1 MPLFE
6 FVAERQDG
14 TSQRGTLTAETAR
27 NVRDMLRDQGLNV
40 RQVSVRA
47 GETGKSASVVA
58 TRSSLFRL
66 PWLQRRAIVAQM
78 IRELSTLLSAGIS
91 LVDAI
96 DTLLKQHRGRMHL
109 SLQKLR
115 EQLVQGHSM
124 TDAMQQQPD
133 VFDSLCLSM
142 VHVGE
147 NSGNLEHVL
156 SILADFSERSMRLQN
171 RLLNAMLY
179 PMIVVVASL
188 GVTIF
193 LMTAV
198 VPQLLESLVQTGKA
212 LPWPT
217 VILKATSDGLLQY
230 GWLIAL
236 IGAAFVIGVVLAVRT
251 ERGRWRRDRFLLQL
265 PVFGNLA
272 LRQAISRISFV
283 MATLL
288 KSGVVL
294 VRAMEIAAGTCHNVV
309 IRKALNDVRES
320 IATGRDTGQAL
331 EATSVFPPLVV
342 QIFAVG
348 QQSGELDRM
357 LERLAED
364 YDRQV
369 ETVATRLT
377 TLLEP
382 IIILLLT
389 TIVGFI
395 MLAVI
400 LPILEAGNGL

>member
-1 MPLFE
+1 MPMFE
-6 FVAERQDG
+6 YIAEQSDG
-14 TSQRGTLTAETAR
+14 VTQRGTMTAETGR
-27 NVRDMLRDQGLNV
+27 HVRDLLRSRGLHV
-40 RQVSVRA
+40 RQI
-47 GETGKSASVVA
+47 TGHEVTARRDHSAVVP
-58 TRSSLFRL
+58 LPFFRL
-66 PWLQRRAIVAQM
+66 PWLQRRTTVAQA

-91 LVDAI
+91 LVDAV
-96 DTLLKQHRGRMHL
+96 DTLLKQHRGRMNL

-115 EQLVQGHSM
+115 EQLVQGRSM

-133 VFDSLCLSM
+133 IFDPLCLSM

-156 SILADFSERSMRLQN
+156 SILADFSERSLRLQN

-179 PMIVVVASL
+179 PMIVMVASL
-188 GVTIF
+188 GVTVF

-198 VPQLLESLVQTGKA
+198 VPQLLDSLVQTGKT

-217 VILKATSDGLLQY
+217 MVLKTTSDVMLQY
-230 GWLIAL
+230 GWIFAL
-236 IGAAFVIGVVLAVRT
+236 IGSGIVIGLLLAVRT
-251 ERGRWRRDRFLLQL
+251 VRGRWARDRFLLRL
-265 PVFGNLA
+265 PVFGTLA

-283 MATLL
+283 ISTLL

-309 IRKALNDVRES
+309 IQQALNDVRNS
-320 IATGRDTGQAL
+320 ISTGRDAGQAL
-331 EATSVFPPLVV
+331 ESTSVFPPLVV

-369 ETVATRLT
+369 ETVANRLT

-382 IIILLLT
+382 VIILMLT
-389 TIVGFI
+389 TAVGFI
-395 MLAVI
+395 MLAR
-400 LPILEAGNGL
+400 LPQK

>member
-6 FVAERQDG
+6 FLAERPDG
-14 TSQRGTLTAETAR
+14 SSQRGTLTAETAR
-27 NVRDMLRDQGLNV
+27 HVRDTLRSQGLHV
-40 RQVSVRA
+40 REVS
-47 GETGKSASVVA
+47 S
-58 TRSSLFRL
+58 RSSGSERKALTSPTSTLRL
-66 PWLQRRAIVAQM
+66 PWLRRRTIVAQV

-91 LVDAI
+91 LIDAI
-96 DTLLKQHRGRMHL
+96 DTLLKQHQGRIHL
-109 SLQKLR
+109 SLQQLR
-115 EQLVQGHSM
+115 EQVVQGHSLNE
-124 TDAMQQQPD
+124 AMQQQPD
-133 VFDSLCLSM
+133 VFDPLCLSM

-147 NSGNLEHVL
+147 NSGNLEQVL
-156 SILADFSERSMRLQN
+156 SILADFSEKSLRLQN

-179 PMIVVVASL
+179 PFIVMVASV

-198 VPQLLESLVQTGKA
+198 VPQLLESLLQTGKP

-217 VILKATSDGLLQY
+217 VILKGTSDILLEY
-230 GWLIAL
+230 GWIMALVGTSLGLVTLYLI
-236 IGAAFVIGVVLAVRT
+236 RT
-251 ERGRWRRDRFLLQL
+251 PRGRWLRDRLLLRL
-265 PVFGNLA
+265 PIFGSLA
-272 LRQAISRISFV
+272 LKQSISRISFV
-283 MATLL
+283 MATLM

-294 VRAMEIAAGTCHNVV
+294 VRSMEIAAGTCHNVV
-309 IRKALNDVRES
+309 IQKALSDVRDLIS
-320 IATGRDTGQAL
+320 SGRDAGQAL
-331 EATSVFPPLVV
+331 QSTSVFPPLVV

-382 IIILLLT
+382 AIILLLT